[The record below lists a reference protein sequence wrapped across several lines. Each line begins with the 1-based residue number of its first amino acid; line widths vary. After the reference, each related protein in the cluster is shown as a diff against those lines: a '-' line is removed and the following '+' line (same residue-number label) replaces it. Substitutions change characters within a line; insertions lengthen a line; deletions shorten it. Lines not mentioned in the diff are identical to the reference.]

1 MSSHEVQMNSQTAH
15 NRLLI
20 RTIYNDI
27 ETPVSAFLK
36 LGKNKPYAFLFES
49 VEGGNRSGRYS
60 IITLD
65 PDLIW
70 KAQGE
75 KAYVASVISNGFGP
89 WEEQASATIQS
100 LKELVSNHRTE
111 LSTDLPPMA
120 MGLFGAFGYDI
131 IRQFEPLGPPKHDEM
146 DLPDSLVVRPQIIM
160 IFDNVSHQIT
170 LTHPIWGAAT
180 DDRLLAAHN
189 RIESVIERLNQ
200 PLQFHHKPQANSQS
214 VPSSPIDQA
223 SFCDMVEKAKDYIRA
238 GDIFQVVLSHRFSS
252 PYSGTSFSYYRA
264 LRRMNPSPYLFYLNF
279 DGFELAGSSP
289 EILVKIKDGIITS
302 RPIAGT
308 RPRGANPAQD
318 LAMEKE
324 LLADPKECSEH
335 LMLLDLGRND
345 VGRVAVPGSVK
356 VTEQFVI
363 ERYSHVLHIVSNVE
377 GQAPANL
384 DPVDALLATLPAGTL
399 SGAPKVRAMEI
410 IDELEP
416 TKRGIGYGG
425 GVGYISADG
434 SIDVC
439 IVLRTAL
446 FKDGHLMIQAGAGIV
461 ADSNPISEYEETQH
475 KAGVLI
481 KAAQEAWHY
490 LEIDD

>member
-1 MSSHEVQMNSQTAH
+1 
-15 NRLLI
+15 
-20 RTIYNDI
+20 
-27 ETPVSAFLK
+27 
-36 LGKNKPYAFLFES
+36 LFES

-70 KAQGE
+70 KAQAD
-75 KAYVASVISNGFGP
+75 KAYLSTLTPDGFGP
-89 WEEQASATIQS
+89 WQCQDLPTILS
-100 LKELVSNHRTE
+100 LKALVRDHQADIHS
-111 LSTDLPPMA
+111 DLPPMA
-120 MGLFGAFGYDI
+120 MGLFGAFGYDL
-131 IRQFEPLGPPKHDEM
+131 IRQFEPLAQAKHDEM
-146 DLPDSLVVRPQIIM
+146 DLPDSLVVRPRIIL

-170 LTHPIWGAAT
+170 LTHPLWGDTHDQDISSAQ
-180 DDRLLAAHN
+180 N
-189 RIESVIERLNQ
+189 RIDDVIKTLNL
-200 PLQFHHKPQANSQS
+200 PLISSPPPKEISQAI
-214 VPSSPIDQA
+214 PISPIDQA
-223 SFCDMVEKAKDYIRA
+223 SFCQMVEKAKDYIRA
-238 GDIFQVVLSHRFSS
+238 GDIFQVVISHRFSS
-252 PYSGTSFSYYRA
+252 PYSGTAFGYYRA
-264 LRRMNPSPYLFYLNF
+264 LRRMNPSPYLFYMNF
-279 DGFELAGSSP
+279 NGFELAGSSP
-289 EILVKIKDGIITS
+289 EILVRIKDGIITG

-308 RPRGANPAQD
+308 RPRGVNSAHD
-318 LAMEKE
+318 LALEKE

-345 VGRVAVPGSVK
+345 VGRVALPGTVK
-356 VTEQFVI
+356 VTEQFAI

-377 GQAPANL
+377 GQAPHDL

-439 IVLRTAL
+439 IILRTAL
-446 FKDGHLMIQAGAGIV
+446 FKDNQLMIQAGAGIV

-475 KAGVLI
+475 KAQALI
-481 KAAQEAWHY
+481 KAAQQAWHY
-490 LEIDD
+490 P